1 MKSKKL
7 GNDSLL
13 QAAKEKIKFRK
24 YRKWY
29 YSAFVS
35 LAAIVVFCTVYALIL
50 PAITMTT
57 KEGNTAPEPIPTTGN
72 ISDLPGL
79 GIFPAKEQED
89 GKWVVYDTGNKNTA
103 NVKAVITLPEGTTV
117 TANCYPFIRRI
128 NPGEAKY
135 PTDTALSAAAGA
147 YNDVQC
153 YMVHWIE
160 LDEEAGTYNLETDM
174 EITAGSNAT
183 IRLEYLKSDARLKGA
198 AGERKLKIF
207 SSQSDDGTKL
217 VEISDAVKDVVLDK
231 NDYKGF
237 TFHVTQ
243 PCPYVFVS
251 KRVEKGYVQHLTIE
265 SITDG
270 SAPFDN
276 TDTPGNDSSGSNK
289 IVRSYDTIQ
298 YNLAVT
304 FAARQNEVIEEKV
317 RMYFELTLGKS
328 ATSAGLTSAKCFG
341 WVKTTASNTWT
352 TGAMLL

>member
-1 MKSKKL
+1 M
-7 GNDSLL
+7 
-13 QAAKEKIKFRK
+13 
-24 YRKWY
+24 
-29 YSAFVS
+29 
-35 LAAIVVFCTVYALIL
+35 
-50 PAITMTT
+50 
-57 KEGNTAPEPIPTTGN
+57 
-72 ISDLPGL
+72 
-79 GIFPAKEQED
+79 
-89 GKWVVYDTGNKNTA
+89 
-103 NVKAVITLPEGTTV
+103 
-117 TANCYPFIRRI
+117 
-128 NPGEAKY
+128 
-135 PTDTALSAAAGA
+135 
-147 YNDVQC
+147 
-153 YMVHWIE
+153 
-160 LDEEAGTYNLETDM
+160 
-174 EITAGSNAT
+174 
-183 IRLEYLKSDARLKGA
+183 
-198 AGERKLKIF
+198 
-207 SSQSDDGTKL
+207 

-328 ATSAGLTSAKCFG
+328 ATSARFDVSKMLWLGENYCIEYLDDRGDVVMIRAHDGKYYSPQRNEDGSVVRDGSGFALADTKSPVSFNAQLNGAKAERTAIRYPPAASRGRGWSAG
-341 WVKTTASNTWT
+341 PR
-352 TGAMLL
+352 